1 LATSEIALN
10 VDDQFAALDVEAT
23 GMDPTRH
30 EVIEVAVVV
39 FSRERE
45 LERFA
50 SLVRPRAR
58 VSLDAASLTGI
69 APEDLR
75 TAPAVT
81 EIAATIRRLTAGRP
95 VVGHSID
102 MDVAM
107 LAAAGVS
114 IASPQYDTHQI
125 ATLLL
130 PDLPNYSLAAVAE
143 ALGVAPG
150 AEHRALSDALVAAD
164 VFRAMLA
171 KIDEIDSLTLE
182 RVAALARSSGMPT
195 ADLFLEAL
203 RRRPTGPLFAIQEAP
218 AQGPHELAFLV
229 PRERPEMLR
238 RTGSK
243 REVDEAAVSSALQP
257 GGALSQVVAGYEHRR
272 PQEQMAL
279 AVARAFNEDQHVLV
293 EAGTGTGKSVA
304 YLLPAA
310 MYARER
316 GETVVVSTNTL
327 ALQDQLYRKDIPDL
341 KQALDGTGDQPPFE
355 AAVLKGRQNYL
366 CLRRWFA
373 AQRQPVGGP
382 DEASLRAKVLLWLG
396 QTETGDRAELRLTA
410 EEESQFRHVSAEGE
424 ACAAA
429 RCVFQQRNQCFLFRA
444 RRAAEHAHLVVVN
457 HALLLS
463 DTMEGGHILPDYE
476 HLIVDEAHH
485 LEDQATNQFGYSLSE
500 PMLHDVLDTSIRADG
515 PLFGGTVQL
524 ALNELARAAKSEAER
539 PRAASALERAR
550 SLLAR
555 ATALK
560 LSASDLFARL
570 RDIVDNSGQGA
581 SGYDRSL
588 RITAQVRRQSQ
599 WVEVEVAW
607 ERVDRELIA
616 VEADLVWFLEA
627 VERIPSEEDEPEEA
641 DGIEDLAVELLNAIR
656 SCGEFR
662 AKLSEI
668 AIDPTDAAVYWIE
681 RDNNRNAVSLHA
693 APLHVGPFLQD
704 RLFDRLRTAVLT
716 SATLT
721 TDGGFEYVR
730 ERLGLETARELAV
743 PSPFDYERSTLLYI
757 VDDIPE
763 PNAPGYQRD
772 LQDVLVELGMALGGK
787 TLVLFTSH
795 AALQATYRA
804 IKLPLEDRGIV
815 VLAQRSDGSARQLI
829 ERLKHSDNVMLLGT
843 STFWE
848 GVDVVGPALSAL
860 VIAKLPFSVPS
871 DPVFAARGEGFEE
884 PFHQYAIPQAVLRF
898 KQGFGR
904 LIRSS
909 RDRGVCAVLDRR
921 VISKRYGASF
931 IQSLPACTVEVAG
944 AADLPAAAVAWLES
958 VPSVR

>member
-1 LATSEIALN
+1 
-10 VDDQFAALDVEAT
+10 
-23 GMDPTRH
+23 M
-30 EVIEVAVVV
+30 
-39 FSRERE
+39 
-45 LERFA
+45 
-50 SLVRPRAR
+50 
-58 VSLDAASLTGI
+58 
-69 APEDLR
+69 
-75 TAPAVT
+75 
-81 EIAATIRRLTAGRP
+81 TAGRP
-95 VVGHSID
+95 VVGHSIG
-102 MDVAM
+102 MDVSM
-107 LAAAGVS
+107 LSAGGVS

-130 PDLPNYSLAAVAE
+130 PDLPNYSLTAVAE
-143 ALGVAPG
+143 ALGVSPG
-150 AEHRALSDALVAAD
+150 VEHRALADALVAAE

-171 KIDEIDSLTLE
+171 RIDEIDSATLE
-182 RVAALARSSGMPT
+182 RVAALARSSAMPT
-195 ADLFLEAL
+195 ADLFLAAL
-203 RRRPTGPLFAIQEAP
+203 RRRPSGPLFVTPDVP

-229 PRERPEMLR
+229 PRERPEPLR

-243 REVDEAAVSSALQP
+243 RGIDESAVSSALKP
-257 GGALSQVVAGYEHRR
+257 GGALSHVVAGYEHRA

-279 AVARAFNEDQHVLV
+279 AVARAFNQEQHVLV

-327 ALQDQLYRKDIPDL
+327 ALQDQLFRKDIPDL
-341 KQALDGTGDQPPFE
+341 KRALDGTGDQPPFE
-355 AAVLKGRQNYL
+355 ATVLKGRQNYL
-366 CLRRWFA
+366 CLRRWFV
-373 AQRQPVGGP
+373 AQRQPVGCS

-396 QTETGDRAELRLTA
+396 RTETGDRAELRLTA
-410 EEESQFRHVSAEGE
+410 EEEGQFRHLSAEGE

-429 RCVFQQRNQCFLFRA
+429 RCIFQQRNQCFLFRA

-485 LEDQATNQFGYSLSE
+485 LEDQATTQFGYSVGE
-500 PMLHDVLDTSIRADG
+500 GMLHEVLDSAIRSDG
-515 PLFGGTVQL
+515 PLYAGTVQL
-524 ALNELARAAKSEAER
+524 ALNELARVATNEKER
-539 PRAASALERAR
+539 ARAASALERAR
-550 SLLAR
+550 ALLTR
-555 ATALK
+555 STALR
-560 LSASDLFARL
+560 LSAADLFARL
-570 RDIVDNSGQGA
+570 REIVDQSGQGT

-588 RITAQVRRQSQ
+588 RITPQLRRQSD
-599 WVEVEVAW
+599 WVEVEIAW
-607 ERVDRELIA
+607 ERVDRDLIA
-616 VEADLVWFLEA
+616 VEADLAWFLEA
-627 VERIPSEEDEPEEA
+627 VERIPTEEDDPAAMSE
-641 DGIEDLAVELLNAIR
+641 IEDLAVELVNAIR

-662 AKLSEI
+662 AKLAEI
-668 AIDPTDAAVYWIE
+668 VIDPTGEAVYWIE
-681 RDNNRNAVSLHA
+681 RDTNRNAVSLRA
-693 APLHVGPFLQD
+693 APLHVGPFLQE

-730 ERLGLETARELAV
+730 ERLGLETAKELTV
-743 PSPFDYERSTLLYI
+743 PSPFDYERSTLLYL

-763 PNAPGYQRD
+763 PNAPGYQRA
-772 LQDVLVELGMALGGK
+772 LQNALVELGTALGGR

-804 IKLPLEDRGIV
+804 IKSPLEDRGIV
-815 VLAQRSDGSARQLI
+815 VLAQRSDGSARQLV
-829 ERLKHSDNVMLLGT
+829 ERLKHSEHVMLLGT

-860 VIAKLPFSVPS
+860 AIAKLPFSVPS
-871 DPVFAARGEGFEE
+871 DPVFAARGEGFDE
-884 PFHQYAIPQAVLRF
+884 PFQQYAVPQAVLKF

-904 LIRSS
+904 LIRSGQ
-909 RDRGVCAVLDRR
+909 DRGICAVLDRR

-944 AADLPAAAVAWLES
+944 AADLPAAAAAWLES
-958 VPSVR
+958 VPVAR

>member
-1 LATSEIALN
+1 LKVN
-10 VDDQFAALDVEAT
+10 DQFVALDIEAT
-23 GMDPTRH
+23 GMDPARH
-30 EVIEVAVVV
+30 EVVEVAVVV

-45 LERFA
+45 LDRFT

-58 VSLDAASLTGI
+58 ISLDAARLTGI
-69 APEDLR
+69 APDDLR
-75 TAPAVT
+75 SAPT
-81 EIAATIRRLTAGRP
+81 MGEIGATIRRLTAGRP
-95 VVGHSID
+95 VVGHSIE

-107 LAAAGVS
+107 LAAAGVA
-114 IASPQYDTHQI
+114 IASPHYDTHQV

-143 ALGVAPG
+143 ALEMPPGV
-150 AEHRALSDALVAAD
+150 EHRALSDALVTAD

-182 RVAALARSSGMPT
+182 RVAALARSSGMPI
-195 ADLFLEAL
+195 ADLFLEAV
-203 RRRPTGPLFAIQEAP
+203 RRRPSGPLFAVTDAP
-218 AQGPHELAFLV
+218 VQGPHELAFLV
-229 PRERPEMLR
+229 PRERPEALR

-243 REVDEAAVSSALQP
+243 REIEERAVSAALKA
-257 GGALSQVVAGYEHRR
+257 GGSLSGVVAGYEHRV

-279 AVARAFNEDQHVLV
+279 AVTRAFNDDQHVLV

-310 MYARER
+310 IYARER

-341 KQALDGTGDQPPFE
+341 KRALDWNGDQPSFE

-373 AQRQPVGGP
+373 SQRQPVGGP

-396 QTETGDRAELRLTA
+396 GTETGDRAELRLTA
-410 EEESQFRHVSAEGE
+410 EEEAQFRHVSADGE
-424 ACAAA
+424 ACAAS

-463 DTMEGGHILPDYE
+463 DTMEGGQILPDYE

-485 LEDQATNQFGYSLSE
+485 LEDQATNQFGFSVSE
-500 PMLHDVLDTSIRADG
+500 VLLHDLLDTAIRADG

-524 ALNELARAAKSEAER
+524 ALNELARAAQTEAER
-539 PRAASALERAR
+539 TRAGSALERAR

-555 ATALK
+555 STSLK
-560 LSASDLFARL
+560 LVASDLFARL
-570 RDIVDNSGQGA
+570 RELVDQTGQGA
-581 SGYDRSL
+581 TGYDRSL
-588 RITAQVRRQSQ
+588 RITPQVRRQSQ

-616 VEADLVWFLEA
+616 VEADLAWFLEA
-627 VERIPSEEDEPEEA
+627 VERIPSEEDDSEEVDA
-641 DGIEDLAVELLNAIR
+641 VEDLVVDLLNAIR
-656 SCGEFR
+656 SCSEFR
-662 AKLSEI
+662 SKLSEI
-668 AIDPTDAAVYWIE
+668 AIDPADEAVYWIE
-681 RDNNRNAVSLHA
+681 RDNNCNAVSLHA
-693 APLHVGPFLQD
+693 APLHVGPFLRD
-704 RLFDRLRTAVLT
+704 RLFDRLRTAVLP
-716 SATLT
+716 SATLP

-730 ERLGLETARELAV
+730 ERLGLEAANELAV
-743 PSPFDYERSTLLYI
+743 PSPFDYERSTLLYL

-772 LQDVLVELGMALGGK
+772 LQDILIELGMALGGRM
-787 TLVLFTSH
+787 LALFTSH

-804 IKLPLEDRGIV
+804 IKAPLEDRGIV

-829 ERLKHSDNVMLLGT
+829 ERLKHSTNVMLLGT

-884 PFHQYAIPQAVLRF
+884 PFHQYAVPQAVLKF

-909 RDRGVCAVLDRR
+909 QDRGICAVLDRR

-931 IQSLPACTVEVAG
+931 IQSLPSCTVEVAG

-958 VPSVR
+958 VPSAR

>member
-1 LATSEIALN
+1 MI
-10 VDDQFAALDVEAT
+10 
-23 GMDPTRH
+23 
-30 EVIEVAVVV
+30 
-39 FSRERE
+39 
-45 LERFA
+45 
-50 SLVRPRAR
+50 
-58 VSLDAASLTGI
+58 
-69 APEDLR
+69 
-75 TAPAVT
+75 
-81 EIAATIRRLTAGRP
+81 
-95 VVGHSID
+95 GHSVE

-107 LAAAGVS
+107 LTAGGLS

-130 PDLPNYSLAAVAE
+130 PDLPNYSLTAVAE
-143 ALGVAPG
+143 ALGIVAG

-171 KIDEIDSLTLE
+171 KIDEVDTVTLE
-182 RVAALARSSGMPT
+182 RVASLARSAGMPT
-195 ADLFLEAL
+195 ADLFLEGL
-203 RRRPTGPLFAIQEAP
+203 RRRPTGPLFAVPDAT

-229 PRERPEMLR
+229 PRERPESLK

-243 REVDEAAVSSALQP
+243 REIEEAAVSAALKP
-257 GGALSQVVAGYEHRR
+257 GGALSQIVPGYEHRT

-279 AVARAFNEDQHVLV
+279 AVARAFNDDQQVLV

-310 MYARER
+310 MHARER

-327 ALQDQLYRKDIPDL
+327 ALQDQLFRKDIPDL
-341 KQALDGTGDQPPFE
+341 KRALDGNGTAAPFE

-373 AQRQPVGGP
+373 SQRQPVGSA
-382 DEASLRAKVLLWLG
+382 DEAALRAKVLLWLG
-396 QTETGDRAELRLTA
+396 STETGDRAELRLTA
-410 EEESQFRHVSAEGE
+410 DEEAQFRHVSAEGE

-444 RRAAEHAHLVVVN
+444 RRQAEHAHLVVVN

-485 LEDQATNQFGYSLSE
+485 LEDQATNQFGFSVSE
-500 PMLHDVLDTSIRADG
+500 AALHEMLDSAIRADG

-524 ALNELARAAKSEAER
+524 AINELARVATNEADR
-539 PRAASALERAR
+539 TRAASALERAR
-550 SLLAR
+550 ALLGR
-555 ATALK
+555 STSLK
-560 LSASDLFARL
+560 LSAGELFARL
-570 RDIVDNSGQGA
+570 REIVDQSGQGN

-607 ERVDRELIA
+607 ERVDRDLTA

-627 VERIPSEEDEPEEA
+627 VERLAKGDEEPEDLNDA
-641 DGIEDLAVELLNAIR
+641 EDLAVDLLNAIR
-656 SCGEFR
+656 LCGEQR
-662 AKLSEI
+662 YKLAEI
-668 AIDPTDAAVYWIE
+668 AIDPSDEAVYWIE
-681 RDNNRNAVSLHA
+681 RDNHRASVSLRA
-693 APLHVGPFLQD
+693 APLHVGPFLQE

-730 ERLGLETARELAV
+730 ERLGLETAKELAV
-743 PSPFDYERSTLLYI
+743 ASPFDYERSTLLYL

-772 LQDVLVELGMALGGK
+772 LQDVLIELGMALGGK

-829 ERLKHSDNVMLLGT
+829 ERLKYSNNVMLLGT

-860 VIAKLPFSVPS
+860 VIAKLPFAVPS
-871 DPVFAARGEGFEE
+871 DPVFAARGEGFDE
-884 PFHQYAIPQAVLRF
+884 PFHQYAVPQAVLKF

-904 LIRSS
+904 LIRSGQ
-909 RDRGVCAVLDRR
+909 DRGICAVLDRR

-931 IQSLPACTVEVAG
+931 VQSLPPCTVEVAG

-958 VPSVR
+958 VPTAR

>member
-1 LATSEIALN
+1 
-10 VDDQFAALDVEAT
+10 VDEQFVALDIEAT
-23 GMDPTRH
+23 GMDPARH
-30 EVIEVAVVV
+30 EVIEVAAVV
-39 FSRERE
+39 FTRERE
-45 LERFA
+45 IDRFT

-58 VSLDAASLTGI
+58 LSLDAVSLTGI
-69 APEDLR
+69 VPDELRSAPTLSE
-75 TAPAVT
+75 VGG
-81 EIAATIRRLTAGRP
+81 TIRRLAAGRP

-107 LAAAGVS
+107 LSAGGV
-114 IASPQYDTHQI
+114 ALAGPQYDTHQI
-125 ATLLL
+125 ASLLL

-143 ALGVAPG
+143 ALGLAPG
-150 AEHRALSDALVAAD
+150 VEHRALSDALLTTD

-171 KIDEIDSLTLE
+171 RIDEIDSLTLE

-195 ADLFLEAL
+195 ADLFLSAL
-203 RRRPTGPLFAIQEAP
+203 RRRPTGPLFASPELP
-218 AQGPHELAFLV
+218 VGGPHELAFLV
-229 PRERPEMLR
+229 PRERPEALR

-243 REVDEAAVSSALQP
+243 HGVDEAAVSAALKP
-257 GGALSQVVAGYEHRR
+257 GGTLSKIVAGFEFRK

-279 AVARAFNEDQHVLV
+279 AVARAFNDDRHLLV

-310 MYARER
+310 MLARER

-341 KQALDGTGDQPPFE
+341 KRALDGSGGQEPFE

-373 AQRQPVGGP
+373 AQRQPVDGP
-382 DEASLRAKVLLWLG
+382 DEASLRAKILLWLG
-396 QTETGDRAELRLTA
+396 GTETGDRAELRLTA
-410 EEESQFRHVSAEGE
+410 EEEAQFRHVSAEGE

-476 HLIVDEAHH
+476 HLIIDEAHH
-485 LEDQATNQFGYSLSE
+485 LEDQATNQFGYGVSE
-500 PMLHDVLDTSIRADG
+500 AMLHEILDSAIRADG

-524 ALNELARAAKSEAER
+524 AINELARAATNEAER
-539 PRAASALERAR
+539 SRAASALERAR
-550 SLLAR
+550 SLLSR
-555 ATALK
+555 TTALK
-560 LSASDLFARL
+560 LSTGDLFARL
-570 RDIVDNSGQGA
+570 REFVEQAGQGGG
-581 SGYDRSL
+581 GYDRSV
-588 RITAQVRRQSQ
+588 RITPSVRRLSQ

-607 ERVDRELIA
+607 ERVDRDLLA
-616 VEADLVWFLEA
+616 VEGDLVWFLEA
-627 VERIPSEEDEPEEA
+627 VERIPTEDDSEDDPS
-641 DGIEDLAVELLNAIR
+641 GVEDLGVDLLNAIR
-656 SCGEFR
+656 ACGEFR
-662 AKLSEI
+662 AKLAEA
-668 AIDPTDAAVYWIE
+668 AIDPMDEAVYWIE
-681 RDNNRNAVSLHA
+681 RDLNRNAVSLRA
-693 APLHVGPFLQD
+693 APLHVGTYLQD
-704 RLFDRLRTAVLT
+704 RLFDRMRTMVLT

-730 ERLGLETARELAV
+730 ERLGLDAAEELAV

-757 VDDIPE
+757 PDDIPQ
-763 PNAPGYQRD
+763 PNAPGYQRV
-772 LQDVLVELGMALGGK
+772 LQDVLVELGTALGGR

-804 IKLPLEDRGIV
+804 IKVPLEDRGIV

-829 ERLKHSDNVMLLGT
+829 ERLKHSENVMLLGT

-848 GVDVVGPALSAL
+848 GIDVVGPALSAL

-884 PFHQYAIPQAVLRF
+884 PFHQYAVPQAVLKF

-909 RDRGVCAVLDRR
+909 QDRGVCAVLDRR

-931 IQSLPACTVEVAG
+931 VQSLPACTVEVAS
-944 AADLPAAAVAWLES
+944 AFDLAAAAAAWLEPVS
-958 VPSVR
+958 TVN

>member
-1 LATSEIALN
+1 M
-10 VDDQFAALDVEAT
+10 DDQYAALDVEAT
-23 GMDPTRH
+23 GMDPVRH

-45 LERFA
+45 LDRFT

-58 VSLDAASLTGI
+58 VSLDSATLTGI
-69 APEDLR
+69 THEELRGAPPLS
-75 TAPAVT
+75 
-81 EIAATIRRLTAGRP
+81 EIGATVRRLTAGRP

-102 MDVAM
+102 MDLAM
-107 LAAAGVS
+107 LTAGGVS

-143 ALGVAPG
+143 ALGLPLGV
-150 AEHRALSDALVAAD
+150 EHRALSDAVVAAN

-171 KIDEIDSLTLE
+171 KIDEIDTLTLE
-182 RVAALARSSGMPT
+182 RVASLARSAGMPT

-203 RRRPTGPLFAIQEAP
+203 RRRPTGPLFVVSDTP
-218 AQGPHELAFLV
+218 TQGPHEMAFLV
-229 PRERPEMLR
+229 PRERPEALR

-243 REVDEAAVSSALQP
+243 REIDEATVSAALQP
-257 GGALSQVVAGYEHRR
+257 GGALSQVVGGYEHRR

-279 AVARAFNEDQHVLV
+279 AVARAFNDDQQVLV

-310 MYARER
+310 MHARER

-327 ALQDQLYRKDIPDL
+327 ALQDQLFRKDIPDL
-341 KQALDGTGDQPPFE
+341 KRALDGNGDQPPFE

-373 AQRQPVGGP
+373 SQRQPVGGP
-382 DEASLRAKVLLWLG
+382 DEAALRAKVLLWLG
-396 QTETGDRAELRLTA
+396 ETETGDRAELRLTA
-410 EEESQFRHVSAEGE
+410 EEESQFRHISAEGE
-424 ACAAA
+424 ACSAS

-444 RRAAEHAHLVVVN
+444 RREAEHAHLVVVN

-463 DTMEGGHILPDYE
+463 DTMEGGRILPDYE

-485 LEDQATNQFGYSLSE
+485 LEDQATNQFGFSVSE
-500 PMLHDVLDTSIRADG
+500 AALHDVLDSAIRVDG
-515 PLFGGTVQL
+515 PMFGGTVQL
-524 ALNELARAAKSEAER
+524 AINELARAATNDADR
-539 PRAASALERAR
+539 TRAASALERAR
-550 SLLAR
+550 ALLTR
-555 ATALK
+555 SSALK

-570 RDIVDNSGQGA
+570 REIVDQTGQGS

-588 RITAQVRRQSQ
+588 RITPQIRRQSQ

-607 ERVDRELIA
+607 ERVDRDLIS
-616 VEADLVWFLEA
+616 VEADLAWFLES
-627 VERIPSEEDEPEEA
+627 VERLPTEKDKDDDLGA
-641 DGIEDLAVELLNAIR
+641 VEDLAVDLLNAIR
-656 SCGEFR
+656 QSGEFR
-662 AKLSEI
+662 AKLAEI
-668 AIDPTDAAVYWIE
+668 VIDPSDEAVYWIE
-681 RDNNRNAVSLHA
+681 RDNNRGTVSLRA
-693 APLHVGPFLQD
+693 APLHVGPFLQE
-704 RLFDRLRTAVLT
+704 RLFDRLRTVVLT

-730 ERLGLETARELAV
+730 ERLGLETAKELAV
-743 PSPFDYERSTLLYI
+743 ASPFDYERSTLLYL

-772 LQDVLVELGMALGGK
+772 LQDVLIELGMALGGK

-804 IKLPLEDRGIV
+804 IKAPLEDRGVV

-848 GVDVVGPALSAL
+848 GVDVVGSALSAL

-871 DPVFAARGEGFEE
+871 DPVFAARGEGFDE
-884 PFHQYAIPQAVLRF
+884 PFQQYAIPQAVLKF

-909 RDRGVCAVLDRR
+909 HDRGVCAVLDRR

-931 IQSLPACTVEVAG
+931 IQSLPPCTVEVAG
-944 AADLPAAAVAWLES
+944 AADLPAASVAWLES
-958 VPSVR
+958 VPTAR